1 MTLLTTDTPYSV
13 SATLSLVMAMPR
25 AQAIFL
31 HKKTTHT
38 CGTGRGGMGL
48 VLVHRDLRDDF
59 AFDAGKNF
67 FDGVAGDGQTMVF
80 ETNHG
85 S

>member
-1 MTLLTTDTPYSV
+1 MTLPRTDMPYSV
-13 SATLSLVMAMPR
+13 SATLSLALAMPR

-38 CGTGRGGMGL
+38 CGTGIGGMG
-48 VLVHRDLRDDF
+48 VGLVHGDLGDDF

-67 FDGVAGDGQTMVF
+67 FDGVAGDSQTMVF

>member
-1 MTLLTTDTPYSV
+1 MTLPRTDMPYSV
-13 SATLSLVMAMPR
+13 SATLSLALAMPR

-31 HKKTTHT
+31 HKKPTHT
-38 CGTGRGGMGL
+38 CGTGIGGIGVGL
-48 VLVHRDLRDDF
+48 IHRNLGDDF